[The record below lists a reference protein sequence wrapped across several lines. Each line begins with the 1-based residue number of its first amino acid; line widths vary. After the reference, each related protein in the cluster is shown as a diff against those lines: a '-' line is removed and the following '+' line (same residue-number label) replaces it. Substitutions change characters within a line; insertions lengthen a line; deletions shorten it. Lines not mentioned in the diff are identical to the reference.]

1 MAIADLFLGNVR
13 TNAARYQGSRAEQNA
28 MRQTSGLLQNRATN
42 PAAAAQALQ
51 GARADQRAANA
62 GMIAQAQ
69 AADETARAQGAV
81 QLVGTGLS
89 TLGSILPF
97 ATMGGGGAAQGAVDA
112 GLGAAQGALG
122 QAPAGPAAPPPSVA
136 ETSFQGFQAGLPGM
150 GQPQTAW
157 QQYGQPQSP
166 FVRENP
172 YASPMVKPQDGL
184 QQGYTPNAGLDA
196 AGNPLVPKPAWMGY
210 DQAPPAPNYAPQVPQ
225 SAMPAERQGQP
236 APGAGQGG
244 NMMRPVESTLLSTGM
259 PGRYIPGGDPLA
271 EGAPPQ
277 EQAPAL
283 NPMAARLAGMAPVQG
298 ALSPG
303 QLAPPVPASPSDQF
317 MMLLQQSA
325 FPYLDN
331 LDPGA
336 GSRPL
341 RYLRS
346 Q

>member
-172 YASPMVKPQDGL
+172 YAAPMVKPQDGL

-210 DQAPPAPNYAPQVPQ
+210 DQAPPAPNYAPQTPQ
-225 SAMPAERQGQP
+225 SAMPAERQGP
-236 APGAGQGG
+236 MAPGAAPGT
-244 NMMRPVESTLLSTGM
+244 MMRPPQSTMLSAGQ
-259 PGRYIPGGDPLA
+259 PGSYIPSPQPA
-271 EGAPPQ
+271 FEGQPQ
-277 EQAPAL
+277 EQPPAL
-283 NPMAARLAGMAPVQG
+283 SPMAARLSGMAPVQDIP
-298 ALSPG
+298 APP
-303 QLAPPVPASPSDQF
+303 PPVPTSPSDQF
-317 MMLLQQSA
+317 MQLLQQSA
-325 FPYLDN
+325 FPYLQ
-331 LDPGA
+331 LDPA
-336 GSRPL
+336 NLNPL
-341 RYLRS
+341 QYLRS
-346 Q
+346 R